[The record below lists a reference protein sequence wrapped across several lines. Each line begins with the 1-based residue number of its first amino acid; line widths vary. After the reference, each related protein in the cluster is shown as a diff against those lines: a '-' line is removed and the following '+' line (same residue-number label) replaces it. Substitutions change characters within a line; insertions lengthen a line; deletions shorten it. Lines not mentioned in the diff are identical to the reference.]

1 MKKRWTALL
10 LSLILML
17 STAACGNSAGGDA
30 SSGAGSSAP
39 SSSVE
44 AGAEDTDR
52 EIPEEDVSTQPA
64 DTSGEETEEEPKE
77 NEDLTEPAEKPTEKP
92 AAKPVET
99 PVASK
104 PAGSQK
110 PSAAQKTSSSAA
122 ASGSSS
128 SAAGSSADAQVDL
141 AAFYSTLN
149 SKFDLPPSMAALSQ
163 EEIDAFYT
171 GLSDLKPVQCVVYM
185 PMISAVACEVALVEC
200 ASEDDAALVKSI
212 FQSRIDYQV
221 NTGAFYPE
229 TIELWETQSGVY
241 SHGKYVMLYCG
252 DNGSQV
258 AAAFQALFDG
268 AK

>member
-10 LSLILML
+10 LSLVLML

-30 SSGAGSSAP
+30 SSGAESSAA
-39 SSSVE
+39 SSSAE
-44 AGAEDTDR
+44 AGVADSNPETPEDA
-52 EIPEEDVSTQPA
+52 STQPA
-64 DTSGEETEEEPKE
+64 DTSGEETPEETEKNE
-77 NEDLTEPAEKPTEKP
+77 NLTKPAEKPVEKP
-92 AAKPVET
+92 TAKPVET
-99 PVASK
+99 PAASK
-104 PAGSQK
+104 PAAKPAGGQK
-110 PSAAQKTSSSAA
+110 PPSSAVS
-122 ASGSSS
+122 SGSSS
-128 SAAGSSADAQVDL
+128 SADVQVDL

-200 ASEDDAALVKSI
+200 ASEDDVASVKSI

-221 NTGAFYPE
+221 DTGAFYPE
-229 TIELWETQSGVY
+229 TIELWETQSGIY

>member
-44 AGAEDTDR
+44 AGAEDTDQ

-64 DTSGEETEEEPKE
+64 DTSGEETGEEPKE
-77 NEDLTEPAEKPTEKP
+77 NEDLTEPAGKPTEKP
-92 AAKPVET
+92 TAKPVET
-99 PVASK
+99 PVVSKPAAK

-110 PSAAQKTSSSAA
+110 PSSSTA
-122 ASGSSS
+122 ASGGSS

-163 EEIDAFYT
+163 EEIDAFYA

-200 ASEDDAALVKSI
+200 ASEDDAASVKSI

-229 TIELWETQSGVY
+229 TIELWETQSGIY